1 MLSSQAPLPP
11 PPSWLHRWRPLPKV
25 VGLLAL
31 MAAFAQVQRLAL
43 LPLVWVLVALLWALS
58 GLPLR
63 RGLRRLA
70 APGVLLIA
78 FVLFLPF
85 AVGET
90 FLWQWGSLALRWE
103 GLERALCL
111 GGRSLA
117 LLALAMLLGET
128 TPLPALLAAL
138 AGFGDPRPTPGTGLA
153 NPALFAGGGYPVAAD
168 AAGSSAEGAGDRG
181 DPCGVPDLALRQ
193 DLPFLA
199 AAVGTLLVRSYER
212 SERVYQALRLTG
224 LWKSTSAPRREG
236 KEIPGAGQPRG
247 WRWLSALGLVWF
259 NLGVIPI
266 ELVGR
271 GVRQGGQSS
280 SPPLEA
286 KPN

>member
-1 MLSSQAPLPP
+1 MPKDRAEAVLSRDPCWRGRPVRETTFSSHAPFPP

-43 LPLVWVLVALLWALS
+43 LALVWAVVVALWALS
-58 GLPLR
+58 GLPWR
-63 RGLRRLA
+63 RGLKRLA

-85 AVGET
+85 AVGDT
-90 FLWQWGSLALRWE
+90 LLWQWGSLALRWE

-117 LLALAMLLGET
+117 LLALMTLLGET
-128 TPLPALLAAL
+128 TPLPELLAAL
-138 AGFGDPRPTPGTGLA
+138 RALGIPQLLLELAWLTQRYLQEISTQWQQMQRAARLRGWQPRGSLWQPGPTW
-153 NPALFAGGGYPVAAD
+153 
-168 AAGSSAEGAGDRG
+168 
-181 DPCGVPDLALRQ
+181 RQ

-212 SERVYQALRLTG
+212 SQRVYQALCLRGYGWAPLVPSAAGADPWSWAATG
-224 LWKSTSAPRREG
+224 LAV
-236 KEIPGAGQPRG
+236 AV
-247 WRWLSALGLVWF
+247 AVGLVWVQ
-259 NLGVIPI
+259 LGSYPD
-266 ELVGR
+266 
-271 GVRQGGQSS
+271 
-280 SPPLEA
+280 
-286 KPN
+286 

>member
-1 MLSSQAPLPP
+1 MKSSKANLPCPPLASRSFSSP
-11 PPSWLHRWRPLPKV
+11 WLHRWRPLPKV

-138 AGFGDPRPTPGTGLA
+138 G
-153 NPALFAGGGYPVAAD
+153 ALGI
-168 AAGSSAEGAGDRG
+168 
-181 DPCGVPDLALRQ
+181 PDLLLELAWLTQRYLQEVATQWQRMQRAARLRGWRPRGSLWRPGPALRQ

-212 SERVYQALRLTG
+212 SERVYQALRLRGYGRALLLPEERVGDPWSWAATG
-224 LWKSTSAPRREG
+224 LAV
-236 KEIPGAGQPRG
+236 AV
-247 WRWLSALGLVWF
+247 ALGLVWVQF
-259 NLGVIPI
+259 
-266 ELVGR
+266 
-271 GVRQGGQSS
+271 GGY
-280 SPPLEA
+280 PD
-286 KPN
+286 

>member
-11 PPSWLHRWRPLPKV
+11 PPSWLHRWRPLPKL

-43 LPLVWVLVALLWALS
+43 LPLVWAVVAFLWGLS

-85 AVGET
+85 AVGDT
-90 FLWQWGSLALRWE
+90 LLWRWGSLALRWE

-117 LLALAMLLGET
+117 LLALATLLLET

-138 AGFGDPRPTPGTGLA
+138 R
-153 NPALFAGGGYPVAAD
+153 ALGI
-168 AAGSSAEGAGDRG
+168 
-181 DPCGVPDLALRQ
+181 PDLLLELAWLTQRYLQEVGSQWQRMQRAARLRGWRPRGSRSLWQPGPTWRQ

-212 SERVYQALRLTG
+212 SQRVYQALRLRGYGRAPLVPPAAGGDPCSWAATG
-224 LWKSTSAPRREG
+224 L
-236 KEIPGAGQPRG
+236 
-247 WRWLSALGLVWF
+247 ALAVAVGLV
-259 NLGVIPI
+259 
-266 ELVGR
+266 LVNF
-271 GVRQGGQSS
+271 GGY
-280 SPPLEA
+280 PD
-286 KPN
+286 

>member
-1 MLSSQAPLPP
+1 MPVRERMLSSQAPLPP
-11 PPSWLHRWRPLPKV
+11 PPSWLHRWRPLPKL

-43 LPLVWVLVALLWALS
+43 LPLVWAVVAFLWGLS

-85 AVGET
+85 AVGDT
-90 FLWQWGSLALRWE
+90 LLWRWGSLALRWE

-117 LLALAMLLGET
+117 LLALATLLLET

-138 AGFGDPRPTPGTGLA
+138 R
-153 NPALFAGGGYPVAAD
+153 ALGI
-168 AAGSSAEGAGDRG
+168 
-181 DPCGVPDLALRQ
+181 PDLLLELAWLTQRYLQEVGSQWQRMQRAARLRGWRPRGSLWQPGPTWRQ

-212 SERVYQALRLTG
+212 SQRVYQALRLRGYGRAPLVPPAAGGDPCSWAATG
-224 LWKSTSAPRREG
+224 L
-236 KEIPGAGQPRG
+236 
-247 WRWLSALGLVWF
+247 ALAVAVGLV
-259 NLGVIPI
+259 
-266 ELVGR
+266 LVNF
-271 GVRQGGQSS
+271 GGY
-280 SPPLEA
+280 PD
-286 KPN
+286 